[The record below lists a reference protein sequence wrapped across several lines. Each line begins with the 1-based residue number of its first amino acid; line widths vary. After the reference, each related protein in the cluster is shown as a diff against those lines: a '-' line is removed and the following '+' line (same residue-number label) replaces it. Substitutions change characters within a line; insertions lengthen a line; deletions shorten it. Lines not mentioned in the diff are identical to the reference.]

1 MEFIYEDNYMI
12 WQDYAITIIVYMFVL
27 VTIPQLI
34 DLIKNKNSLNLFTS
48 CATSIGN
55 YGLSYIFFT
64 LNLWLSVISALFIAT
79 IWLLLFIFS
88 IRNKYFR

>member
-1 MEFIYEDNYMI
+1 ML
-12 WQDYAITIIVYMFVL
+12 WQDYAITVIVYIFVI

-34 DLIKNKNSLNLFTS
+34 DIIKKRNSLNLITS
-48 CATSIGN
+48 SATAIGN

-64 LNLWLSVISALFIAT
+64 LNLWLSVISAILIGT

-88 IRNKYFR
+88 IRNTFFIKK